1 MRGGKK
7 NRDVNRMSDEKVPK
21 DESKGKTR
29 IRKRF
34 TGMSNAQK
42 TLKLI
47 SVTLLRPARWTL
59 HNERLKKK
67 GRKN

>member
-1 MRGGKK
+1 MRGKKK

-47 SVTLLRPARWTL
+47 SVTLLRPAR
-59 HNERLKKK
+59 
-67 GRKN
+67 